1 MALSFEVRVGHAQTD
16 GRKFVLEIFSD
27 SIGIVAINQYLA
39 SVGTDYNARASLR
52 MAELT
57 DILADTEL
65 VKALQVDA
73 SPVLRFQTGMQFLS
87 RLRELY
93 KNSKAEVVCR
103 IATWITR
110 RVQDG
115 SVTQAQLRNAFGLTQ
130 AQWDAL
136 KLRMEALRDHLTAV
150 DAAQGE

>member
-16 GRKFVLEIFSD
+16 GRKYIIEIFSD
-27 SIGIVAINQYLA
+27 SIGVVGMNIYLA
-39 SVGTDYNARASLR
+39 SPGTDYNTLATRRATALES
-52 MAELT
+52 
-57 DILADTEL
+57 DLADNE
-65 VKALQVDA
+65 VQRALTVDA
-73 SPVLRFQTGMQFLS
+73 GPVLRFQTGMQFLS

-103 IATWITR
+103 IATWITK

-136 KLRMEALRDHLTAV
+136 KLRMDALRDHLTAV